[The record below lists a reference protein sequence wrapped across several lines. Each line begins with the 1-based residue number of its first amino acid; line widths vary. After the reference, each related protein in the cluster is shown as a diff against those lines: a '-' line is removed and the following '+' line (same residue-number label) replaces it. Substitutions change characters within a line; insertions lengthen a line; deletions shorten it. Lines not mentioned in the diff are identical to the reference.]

1 MRYPNL
7 LFDLDGTLTDPG
19 EGITNSVAYAL
30 RQFGIEVTDRRRLY
44 PFIGPPLSESFAEFY
59 GFEGAQITEAIAAYR
74 TYFRDRG
81 IFENKVYPE
90 IPGLLAALRRRG
102 CRLLVATSKPE
113 PFAERILDHF
123 GLRGCFADVCGCTL
137 DERRTKKAEVIA
149 YALEKNGIAPAEALM
164 IGDRR
169 HDAEGAAACGVPCLG
184 ALWGYGSRDELT
196 QAGALLLAERP
207 ADILRLLEE

>member
-1 MRYPNL
+1 MKRFENL
-7 LFDLDGTLTDPG
+7 KAVLFDLDGTLTDPG

-102 CRLLVATSKPE
+102 LQQPAPGHQQVRAAQHLLHPRRGQQSTE
-113 PFAERILDHF
+113 PQSHHVHGVVRF
-123 GLRGCFADVCGCTL
+123 
-137 DERRTKKAEVIA
+137 
-149 YALEKNGIAPAEALM
+149 LE
-164 IGDRR
+164 
-169 HDAEGAAACGVPCLG
+169 H
-184 ALWGYGSRDELT
+184 
-196 QAGALLLAERP
+196 LAEHSLP
-207 ADILRLLEE
+207 IA